1 MVAAALR
8 FLAHCFKMTLPVS
21 LSTSA
26 GRERERERG
35 SLSFLLSFLFFS
47 PPPSPFLSSVAAPSF
62 PSLSGLSL
70 RLSPPLPSSF
80 PPCVLGAGSSHV
92 TATLE
97 LLGWGMGEKG
107 GRRREG
113 RAADR

>member
-1 MVAAALR
+1 MAAAALR

-21 LSTSA
+21 LSTST
-26 GRERERERG
+26 GRERERIFIFS
-35 SLSFLLSFLFFS
+35 SLLPLFL
-47 PPPSPFLSSVAAPSF
+47 PPPPPFLSSVAAPSF
-62 PSLSGLSL
+62 PSLTSLSL
-70 RLSPPLPSSF
+70 RPSLPLPSSF